1 MRENLRF
8 CYNFAPK
15 VEHFL
20 VNCFRKDS
28 PLELVE
34 KNLSGDDISV
44 TICRAASRKI
54 CPAYGM
60 KPKRGNRGTPG
71 CSRYLCKIVTEAIRA
86 ELPGLGKVGYVA
98 NSTHTV
104 VGNCCSAGRLYDKI
118 GNTATAKVEVC
129 AGQCRSVQSEGTAW
143 GRTRRGRGRGH
154 LILTFANLFL

>member
-1 MRENLRF
+1 M
-8 CYNFAPK
+8 
-15 VEHFL
+15 
-20 VNCFRKDS
+20 
-28 PLELVE
+28 
-34 KNLSGDDISV
+34 

-71 CSRYLCKIVTEAIRA
+71 CSRYLCKIVAEAIRA

-118 GNTATAKVEVC
+118 GNTATAKVKYVLANAVVC
-129 AGQCRSVQSEGTAW
+129 SVKAADMGQTGLPPVDPATGLPFGSKDKDIS
-143 GRTRRGRGRGH
+143 
-154 LILTFANLFL
+154 F

>member
-1 MRENLRF
+1 MQSCGRIYAFVIILRQKSNTF
-8 CYNFAPK
+8 WQTAFVKIP
-15 VEHFL
+15 
-20 VNCFRKDS
+20 

-71 CSRYLCKIVTEAIRA
+71 CSRYLCKIVAEAIRA
-86 ELPGLGKVGYVA
+86 ELPGLGKVDYVA
-98 NSTHTV
+98 NSTHMV

-118 GNTATAKVEVC
+118 GYTATAKVKYVLASAVVC
-129 AGQCRSVQSEGTAW
+129 KVKVPLGAEPAEDGEEDIS
-143 GRTRRGRGRGH
+143 
-154 LILTFANLFL
+154 F